1 MGLDFKVT
9 DFVHQKNLALQ
20 LTVCRYHKEK
30 KLFLIK
36 LWKSKKDQAMSG

>member
-9 DFVHQKNLALQ
+9 DFVHQNILALQ

-36 LWKSKKDQAMSG
+36 FFEMDFDS

>member
-30 KLFLIK
+30 KLFL
-36 LWKSKKDQAMSG
+36 LNLYEMDFDS